1 MFKLIISTLLLVSL
15 NAWAVSD
22 APTRKNTEAFI
33 KALKQ
38 ERTVDKK
45 LELFSEFKDD
55 LFNRIISFE
64 IEKIENKND
73 IFSIDQ
79 KEAFRSLNEF
89 EGYLDLITI
98 KTFSKEDCKSTKE
111 NIETSAS
118 KESGVVPE
126 AVESLKIL
134 SALCEE

>member
-1 MFKLIISTLLLVSL
+1 MFKLIISSLLLVSL
-15 NAWAVSD
+15 NVWALAD
-22 APTRKNTEAFI
+22 APTRKNTEVLI

-38 ERTVDKK
+38 ERSVEKK
-45 LELFSEFKDD
+45 LELFNEFKDD
-55 LFNRIISFE
+55 VFDRIISFE

-89 EGYLDLITI
+89 EGYLDLITTT
-98 KTFSKEDCKSTKE
+98 TFTKEDCTSTKE
-111 NIETSAS
+111 DIETSAS

-126 AVESLKIL
+126 AVEALKVL